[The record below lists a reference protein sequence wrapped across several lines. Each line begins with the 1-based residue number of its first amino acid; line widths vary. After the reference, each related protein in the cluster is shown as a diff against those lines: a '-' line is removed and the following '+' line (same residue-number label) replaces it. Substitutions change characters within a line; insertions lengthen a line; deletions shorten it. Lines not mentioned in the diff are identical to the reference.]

1 MARIRVFLGW
11 HDLGTK
17 GDKNHLFMEM
27 LDVKVAWIIGQNPVN
42 QQKIKERG
50 YSIRLFKSTR
60 QMTNSFDEYPDLI
73 ILSEAEIQD
82 FTILYKIREF
92 FPGVVILSLPPEP
105 VEVKTTVQVL
115 KPLAESMDRL
125 IDAIRKIEDE

>member
-1 MARIRVFLGW
+1 MAKIGVFFGW
-11 HDLGTK
+11 HVLGNRGVK
-17 GDKNHLFMEM
+17 KQFFEHM

-50 YSIRLFKSTR
+50 YSIRLFKSSR
-60 QMTNSFDEYPDLI
+60 QVINSFDEYPDLI
-73 ILSEAEIQD
+73 IFSEAEIQD
-82 FTILYKIREF
+82 FTILFKIREF

-125 IDAIRKIEDE
+125 IDAIRKIEEE

>member
-1 MARIRVFLGW
+1 
-11 HDLGTK
+11 
-17 GDKNHLFMEM
+17 MEM

-60 QMTNSFDEYPDLI
+60 QMMNSFDEYPDLI
-73 ILSEAEIQD
+73 IFSEAEIKD
-82 FTILYKIREF
+82 FTILFKIREF

-105 VEVKTTVQVL
+105 VEVKSTVQVL